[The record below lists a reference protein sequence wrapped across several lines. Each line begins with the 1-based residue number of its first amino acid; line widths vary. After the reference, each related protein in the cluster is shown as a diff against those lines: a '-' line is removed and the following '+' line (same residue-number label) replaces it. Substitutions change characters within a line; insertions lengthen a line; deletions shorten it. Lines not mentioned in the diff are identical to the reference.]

1 MGRTGMHHEIRKAS
15 LADSEELTHL
25 IARSTRQLGLTHYTP
40 EQLEGALRG
49 AFGVDTRLIEDGSYF
64 VALAEGRIVGCGGFS
79 SRRTLFGGDAH
90 AARDEA
96 LLDPGRDAAKIR
108 AFFVDPAH
116 ARQGIASSLLERC
129 EAGARALGFLR
140 FELMATLPG
149 VALYRARG
157 YVADAPFTFELAPGL
172 TIDFLHM
179 HKP

>member
-1 MGRTGMHHEIRKAS
+1 MHHEIRRAS
-15 LADSEELTHL
+15 LADSEELTQL
-25 IARSTRQLGLTHYTP
+25 IARSARQLGLSHYTP
-40 EQLEGALRG
+40 GQLEGALRG

-64 VALAEGRIVGCGGFS
+64 VAVAEGRIVGCGGFS
-79 SRRTLFGGDAH
+79 FRRTLFGGDAH

-96 LLDPGRDAAKIR
+96 LLDPEQDAARIR

-116 ARQGIASSLLERC
+116 ARQGIATSLLEHC

-157 YVADAPFTFELAPGL
+157 YVAGVPFSYELAPGL
-172 TIDFLHM
+172 AIDFLQM